1 MGKLQKKDLNKIK
14 YVSAADFYKGIDK
27 YDSLDDK
34 LRYATRY
41 ILSHDMSM
49 AHDYSLSGIVSIARM
64 KLAELASNNP
74 QDKTNERIKALL
86 ADPEMVIKG
95 EANKVIKEIDSSG
108 MTTKDQEKLRE
119 NCKRI
124 VESMNGEFNAEVAE
138 VDKVSKSI
146 GVRSR
151 VETSFDGRKGLE
163 DNLKATKSNWF
174 RSLFSGHSKQWNELQ
189 EAYQDFH
196 NPHNENFGDYNHL
209 SNASIHY
216 IQHKFPNWNPQ
227 QPLPENALS
236 KLNKTEQAK
245 YKFATSVFDAVQQ
258 QYKVDD
264 KFHQLLETSK
274 LKEYNFEELEKQE
287 PNVIDLDQVNFQNK
301 LKNDVELGED
311 LFDISIEDEKDLDL
325 TKDNNLEVPE
335 NEPQINQ

>member
-1 MGKLQKKDLNKIK
+1 MNYKKLTKI
-14 YVSAADFYKGIDK
+14 F
-27 YDSLDDK
+27 
-34 LRYATRY
+34 
-41 ILSHDMSM
+41 
-49 AHDYSLSGIVSIARM
+49 
-64 KLAELASNNP
+64 NNP
-74 QDKTNERIKALL
+74 
-86 ADPEMVIKG
+86 
-95 EANKVIKEIDSSG
+95 
-108 MTTKDQEKLRE
+108 
-119 NCKRI
+119 
-124 VESMNGEFNAEVAE
+124 
-138 VDKVSKSI
+138 
-146 GVRSR
+146 
-151 VETSFDGRKGLE
+151 
-163 DNLKATKSNWF
+163 
-174 RSLFSGHSKQWNELQ
+174 HS
-189 EAYQDFH
+189 
-196 NPHNENFGDYNHL
+196 ENFGDYNHL